1 MRNERR
7 REQALE
13 ASRRFVKRQAME
25 IALRATFS
33 GGPAA
38 RDARRRRSAPSAVE
52 HRWLAHPLRDN
63 CGNLS
68 LCHSALCIT
77 GAAMQHMY
85 AGWTDHHDVDIVS
98 RSSPS
103 EEY

>member
-52 HRWLAHPLRDN
+52 HRWLAHPLLARQLWQPQFVPF
-63 CGNLS
+63 CFVY
-68 LCHSALCIT
+68 
-77 GAAMQHMY
+77 AAMQHMY

>member
-1 MRNERR
+1 MRPVFFKLTLWNDP
-7 REQALE
+7 QKGA
-13 ASRRFVKRQAME
+13 KR
-25 IALRATFS
+25 
-33 GGPAA
+33 PAEWGA
-38 RDARRRRSAPSAVE
+38 CHGANR
-52 HRWLAHPLRDN
+52 HPLRDN